1 MVKITQVVVPVDFL
15 KTTDSLVEYATYMAD
30 KLAAILHFVHVVDI
44 YTGNGMLEIPYVE
57 ECRKKLQT
65 AAEEKMVRLIA
76 NHIEQF
82 PGSTGEVILGDPV
95 EKIVEYA
102 REKNADLIVISSHG
116 AKGLEK
122 ILLGSVTERVLKR
135 AHCPLLIT
143 NPFKK

>member
-1 MVKITQVVVPVDFL
+1 MGKITNIVVPVDFL
-15 KTTDSLVEYATYMAD
+15 KTTDSLVEYASYMAD
-30 KLAAILHFVHVVDI
+30 KLNAVLHFVHVVDI
-44 YTGNGMLEIPYVE
+44 YTGDGMLEISYVE

-65 AAEEKMVRLIA
+65 VAEEKMTRLIA
-76 NHIEQF
+76 DNITQL

-102 REKNADLIVISSHG
+102 REKNADLIIISSHG